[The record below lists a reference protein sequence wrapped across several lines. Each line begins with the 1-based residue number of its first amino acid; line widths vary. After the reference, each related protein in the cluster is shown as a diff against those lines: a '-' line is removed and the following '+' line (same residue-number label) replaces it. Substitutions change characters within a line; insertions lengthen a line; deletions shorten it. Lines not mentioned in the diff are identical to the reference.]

1 MQVSND
7 GNFFF
12 LLESCLLL
20 FRCHILS
27 IATTKQNREGFVGIF
42 INFMQGFNSLDQ
54 ASFLL
59 KTHHFVYIACISH
72 KQGHRIRNYL
82 SQIIHLGIAPNSVFF
97 FFWVGVFVCGWVEFF
112 CSRWSTI
119 IWCMLQC
126 LWDRVCLLEY
136 QSTILPS
143 LIFEFFFSSSTSLS

>member
-1 MQVSND
+1 MMAT
-7 GNFFF
+7 FFF

-42 INFMQGFNSLDQ
+42 INFTQGFNSLDQ

-82 SQIIHLGIAPNSVFF
+82 SQIIHLGVAPNSVFF
-97 FFWVGVFVCGWVEFF
+97 LGGCVCVWLGGVF
-112 CSRWSTI
+112 
-119 IWCMLQC
+119 
-126 LWDRVCLLEY
+126 LLPR
-136 QSTILPS
+136 IDKNLVHVAMS
-143 LIFEFFFSSSTSLS
+143 LG